1 MKLKTP
7 KYFKNSKVTKF
18 HSCNLPMSWLCN
30 FFPNQSLLF
39 TSSCSTITYPH
50 AYHVYYR
57 IFEYIHVRSR
67 TKTLKTRK
75 KFSKF
80 RKQSRLGREK
90 VSKIK
95 STSNTNFEKAP
106 ISRKQTIFR
115 IKIIY
120 YRTSCTLVIQQ
131 SGFSGQQVFKS
142 KDITN
147 GLWDQRTKKSF
158 PCHSNGDFG
167 SKFPS

>member
-1 MKLKTP
+1 MYIIVYL
-7 KYFKNSKVTKF
+7 SI
-18 HSCNLPMSWLCN
+18 
-30 FFPNQSLLF
+30 
-39 TSSCSTITYPH
+39 STC
-50 AYHVYYR
+50 VL
-57 IFEYIHVRSR
+57 EQ
-67 TKTLKTRK
+67 KTLKTRK

-80 RKQSRLGREK
+80 RKQSRLCREK

-115 IKIIY
+115 IEIIY

-142 KDITN
+142 RDITN
-147 GLWDQRTKKSF
+147 GLRDQRTKKSF

-167 SKFPS
+167 SKFQNFRNFLHNYCSFLPFRFKNISVLSENKTRKSKAFFYKLFQIRDKFIFGVA